1 MTEQLLQSRIAP
13 AQDWATAVF
22 FLAVVLV
29 AISRTVFEKRFSDF
43 VRLGVSDKYIK
54 VYRDPSHMTGG
65 FTILLFFVQLISLS
79 LFILLALSKFGYAL
93 KTDWLLYIRIITFL
107 GTFILAKFLVDKII
121 SVSFNIEEFAEQFNM
136 SKVSYRTYLA
146 LALLPINGILYY
158 NNVHDTIYFV
168 LIGAILTINLLTY
181 LIALKNYQNFIAGK
195 LFYFILYLCAL
206 EIGPYYFM
214 YYWFTRN

>member
-1 MTEQLLQSRIAP
+1 M
-13 AQDWATAVF
+13 
-22 FLAVVLV
+22 
-29 AISRTVFEKRFSDF
+29 
-43 VRLGVSDKYIK
+43 
-54 VYRDPSHMTGG
+54 
-65 FTILLFFVQLISLS
+65 
-79 LFILLALSKFGYAL
+79 
-93 KTDWLLYIRIITFL
+93 
-107 GTFILAKFLVDKII
+107 
-121 SVSFNIEEFAEQFNM
+121 
-136 SKVSYRTYLA
+136 SYRTYLA

-168 LIGAILTINLLTY
+168 LIAAILTINLLTY